1 MKDFKKNIKV
11 SMIIPAYNTAPY
23 ITDML
28 ECVKKQT
35 YGNFEVIII
44 NDGSTDDTLD
54 KIISCI
60 GGDERFVVVSIPNGG
75 VSNARNIGIQ
85 KATGD
90 KLFFWDSDDVVEPET
105 IERCIEYSLKNH
117 CNAVLYGYSNRYN
130 GVNGEP
136 HHTRLWGIK
145 RGESIVT
152 DVVPHFLGHSFED
165 VNNWIKGKVGMR
177 HGKEHTALWRI
188 MCDANTI
195 KANHLQFDTNL
206 SLGED
211 TTFINTYF
219 LYETSVGYLDECF
232 YHLAQRS
239 DGANLSSVN
248 HAEKRIRDKRKLIYT
263 RVTIDK
269 LAKAIHHVDTH
280 TYWEGTLVF
289 SGVEM
294 ALKMSKNESLA
305 WYENLRFYKDFMN
318 EREVKEAFLKFNP
331 ALTIKALPF
340 LFIKYFGA
348 TAMFFFC
355 MMLPEKIIRKMS
367 R

>member
-1 MKDFKKNIKV
+1 MNKEVFPKV
-11 SMIIPAYNTAPY
+11 SVIVPAYNTAPY

-28 ECVKKQT
+28 ECVKRQT
-35 YGNFEVIII
+35 YINFEAIII
-44 NDGSTDDTLD
+44 NDGSTDDTLN
-54 KIISCI
+54 KITACV
-60 GGDERFVVVSIPNGG
+60 GTDARFVLVSIPNGG
-75 VSNARNIGIQ
+75 VSNARNLGIL

-90 KLFFWDSDDVVEPET
+90 KIFFWDSDDVVEMDT
-105 IERCIEYSLKNH
+105 IERCVKYSQEYH
-117 CNAVLYGYSNRYN
+117 CNAVLYGYSDRYD

-136 HHTRLWGIK
+136 HRTVMGGQYRD
-145 RGESIVT
+145 ESIVT
-152 DVVPHFLGHSFED
+152 EVVPNFIGHSFDD
-165 VNNWIKGKVGMR
+165 VNNWIKGVAGMR
-177 HGKEHTALWRI
+177 YGKEHTALWRI

-195 KANHLQFDTNL
+195 KSNHLQFNTCL

-232 YHLAQRS
+232 YHLDQRE

-248 HAEKRIRDKRKLIYT
+248 HAEKRLADKRKLIHT
-263 RVTIDK
+263 RMAIDK
-269 LAKAIHHVDTH
+269 LAKALHHVDTH

-289 SGVEM
+289 GGVEM
-294 ALKMSKNESLA
+294 ALKMSKNKSLP
-305 WYENLRFYKDFMN
+305 WHENLKLYKDFMK
-318 EREVKEAFLKFNP
+318 EHEVKKAFQKFTPALKF
-331 ALTIKALPF
+331 KALPF

-355 MMLPEKIIRKMS
+355 MMLPRQIIQKMS